1 MTANT
6 AFQATLAERLGPYIT
21 RGSALVIPEGIEV
34 HYTEGTRSLI
44 AELQALDGDRT
55 EAQREVRDYA
65 ARLAAAPGEYQ
76 TAAARAARA
85 GKPLPKDPIA
95 GLERQRDETQRR
107 VEALDAAV
115 RAVGRELV
123 NGLDTESDTAAAAA
137 HEAAGKDLAGAIRAV
152 HKAVAAAEEAERLWG
167 LSQWAAAPTGG
178 GQLPT
183 LGTAVADLRKAGLQ
197 LGTARAEE

>member
-6 AFQATLAERLGPYIT
+6 TYQASLQERFAPFIS
-21 RGSALVIPEGIEV
+21 RGSALAIPEGAEV
-34 HYTEGTRSLI
+34 HYTEPTRNLMT
-44 AELQALDGDRT
+44 ELTALAKDRT
-55 EAQREVRDYA
+55 TAQAEVRDCA
-65 ARLAAAPGEYQ
+65 AKLAAAPAEFQ

-85 GKPLPKDPIA
+85 GETLPKDPIA
-95 GLERQRDETQRR
+95 GLERERGEAQRR

-123 NGLDTESDTAAAAA
+123 SGLDTESVAASEAAY
-137 HEAAGKDLAGAIRAV
+137 EAAGKDLAAAIRAV
-152 HKAVAAAEEAERLWG
+152 HRAVEATEKAERLWG

-183 LGTAVADLRKAGLQ
+183 LGTAVADLRKAGRTLRRVASS
-197 LGTARAEE
+197 G